1 MRRSTDWYANEYFL
15 SEQERDSPTPTCDE
29 VSQLAVG
36 GPMMQHRTLWWALAG
51 GAIVC
56 AAAMACGTA
65 GTPVSS
71 NMGFGN
77 SGAGAEGNA
86 GDAGGNAATG
96 AGSSGGSSSGAGTTS
111 SGGGSGVS
119 SKTPATAAGG
129 DAGGGNDQGDAGTV
143 TPRGDAGTCLQAGG
157 GDYSRKGPYTVNK
170 SSVDL
175 ASHLSGQATPTTY
188 SLFTPSPL
196 DPNCPAPVV
205 VWGNGTG
212 VTGSSTTTPAGA
224 CTGMNSIDCLSGTY
238 DFFNVFAASW
248 GIVVIASDNSNVGS
262 GAYHKAGADYM
273 TEQNKD
279 SSSPFYRKLSGRVG
293 VAGHSQGGIGATAAT
308 NLIGPS
314 CQAEVCVAGGG
325 SPLKTTAFLCLTG
338 TMDQAESGCKSTYSI
353 AGPPAFLADWDG
365 GTHTG
370 TETLAGYTSG
380 DKGTYAMMK
389 LYAAWF
395 RCFLADDEV
404 ACKLFQ
410 GQTPTN
416 CGMCR
421 DPGWADLESRGL

>member
-1 MRRSTDWYANEYFL
+1 MAD
-15 SEQERDSPTPTCDE
+15 
-29 VSQLAVG
+29 G
-36 GPMMQHRTLWWALAG
+36 GT
-51 GAIVC
+51 
-56 AAAMACGTA
+56 
-65 GTPVSS
+65 
-71 NMGFGN
+71 GN
-77 SGAGAEGNA
+77 
-86 GDAGGNAATG
+86 
-96 AGSSGGSSSGAGTTS
+96 
-111 SGGGSGVS
+111 V
-119 SKTPATAAGG
+119 
-129 DAGGGNDQGDAGTV
+129 QGDGGISSPHV
-143 TPRGDAGTCLQAGG
+143 GAGTCLQAGG
-157 GDYSRKGPYTVNK
+157 GDYSQKGPYMVTK

-175 ASHLSGQATPTTY
+175 ASYLSGEATPTTY

-212 VTGSSTTTPAGA
+212 VTGSSMMTPAGA
-224 CTGMNSIDCLSGTY
+224 CTGTTPLDCLSGTY

-273 TEQNKD
+273 NDQNKD
-279 SSSPFYRKLSGRVG
+279 ASSPFYQKLSGRIG
-293 VAGHSQGGIGATAAT
+293 VSGHSQGGIGATAAT

-314 CQAEVCVAGGG
+314 CQAEVCVAGAGQPQK
-325 SPLKTTAFLCLTG
+325 STAFLCLTG
-338 TMDQAESGCKSTYSI
+338 TMDQAESGCKSTCSV

-370 TETLAGYTSG
+370 TETLGGYTGG

-395 RCFLADDEV
+395 RCFLADDQV

-410 GQTPTN
+410 GGAPSN
-416 CGMCR
+416 CGMCK
-421 DPGWADLESRGL
+421 DPGWADLESSGL